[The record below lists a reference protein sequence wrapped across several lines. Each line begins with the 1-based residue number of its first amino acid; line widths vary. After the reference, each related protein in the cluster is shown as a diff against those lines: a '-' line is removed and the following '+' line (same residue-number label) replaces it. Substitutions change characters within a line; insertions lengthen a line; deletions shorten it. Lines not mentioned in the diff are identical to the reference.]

1 MRYVSLSV
9 LALALSVSALS
20 VQAQETSQNNVQGTK
35 VSAPADNSAV
45 AQSQDNTIVF
55 GEAENANGQQDEFLM
70 EQSNSN
76 ENPLGNP
83 IVDSAPTPAANEMPN
98 NAMNDASSSQST
110 PDVKVAPSNVV
121 QDNEVQNPSVSQEP
135 NPAALN
141 NQIENT
147 LYQSDGRIY
156 DVQSYPDTDVERI
169 ESLPQPTITDYPSY

>member
-76 ENPLGNP
+76 ENPLGNHLRGLY
-83 IVDSAPTPAANEMPN
+83 IYLYH
-98 NAMNDASSSQST
+98 
-110 PDVKVAPSNVV
+110 
-121 QDNEVQNPSVSQEP
+121 QE
-135 NPAALN
+135 
-141 NQIENT
+141 
-147 LYQSDGRIY
+147 
-156 DVQSYPDTDVERI
+156 
-169 ESLPQPTITDYPSY
+169 